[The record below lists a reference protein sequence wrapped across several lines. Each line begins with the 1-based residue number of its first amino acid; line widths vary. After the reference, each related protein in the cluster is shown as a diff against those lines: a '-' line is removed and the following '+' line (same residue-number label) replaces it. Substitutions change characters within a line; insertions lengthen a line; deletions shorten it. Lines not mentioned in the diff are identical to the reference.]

1 MFDSLDETM
10 KHDAQVQT
18 SPRERMVKYIVTAV
32 VSVIVVGGVLM
43 AIRMLG

>member
-10 KHDAQVQT
+10 KHDANADT
-18 SPRERMVKYIVTAV
+18 TPRERILRYVLTTV
-32 VSVIVVGGVLM
+32 VSVAVIGGVLM